1 MLVKEIN
8 YMMFFEENLLGK
20 NSSTFEI
27 INKASKLIGRSE
39 AATCPSC
46 SKAEYYE
53 LLNIYNRLLPAYM
66 EYLRTKVETPI
77 ETIPEP
83 LPDVYTKYETIE
95 EQIVVKSKKT
105 LK

>member
-1 MLVKEIN
+1 MKVSEIDFCD
-8 YMMFFEENLLGK
+8 YFKENLVGK
-20 NSSTFEI
+20 SSATFDI
-27 INKASKLIGRSE
+27 INKASKLAGRSE
-39 AATCPSC
+39 SATCPSC

-53 LLNIYNRLLPAYM
+53 LLNHYNRLLPAYM

-83 LPDVYTKYETIE
+83 LPDVYTKFENE
-95 EQIVVKSKKT
+95 ELKNVEKKKS